1 MNDPIS
7 DMLTRIRNSQ
17 AVFKPE
23 VLVPFSQ
30 IKYEIAKILEKEN
43 FVEKVEKKGRGI
55 KKNIKIVLKYQN
67 KMPAILGLKRM
78 SKPGQRFYLPA
89 KKIRPI
95 RGGFG
100 TSIISTPEG
109 LMTNKKARKKNLGG
123 EIICEVW

>member
-7 DMLTRIRNSQ
+7 DMLTRIRNGQ
-17 AVFKPE
+17 AVFRPE

-30 IKYEIAKILEKEN
+30 IKYDLAKILEKEN
-43 FVEKVEKKGRGI
+43 FVEKIEKKGRGI
-55 KKNIKIVLKYQN
+55 RKNIKIVLKYQD
-67 KMPAILGLKRM
+67 KMPTILGLKRM

-89 KKIRPI
+89 KKIRLI

-100 TSIISTPEG
+100 ISIISTSEG

-123 EIICEVW
+123 EVICEVW